1 MEQADGHHDPVCE
14 SVVFLSNFPHTQMP
28 ENTQRCETAGEDG
41 TRRCK
46 YVGRKIGEALRWVE
60 DRDLLTMML
69 VFMCN
74 TLVFVFSVSLRSSGH
89 RCQRRKT
96 LEEEDGGPQFDVAN
110 FDTNPS
116 LIPEDDDAEDVAS
129 LRAKVVGGLKVIRD
143 SRRRPQGDSPMGG
156 EYADADIFETGMH
169 GSLSSSP
176 TAGDA
181 KKAAS
186 KQQAEEDSELDLA
199 KVSLEMLGLVNIVR
213 QPDEVVYVHCGA
225 DAYLYMKYQK
235 YMINMLWVMFVTS
248 VLVLLPNQYGKRES
262 NDADSRFLN
271 TFYLWANAANL
282 QGKDEG
288 GGRMF
293 TQLYATFFFS
303 FLVFVWLT
311 EFRKLMVKLTDP
323 TYIAELNSQ
332 VVDVERWGSE
342 DDSEKAAAADLV
354 LQEARARTLEVQ
366 NIPVQLSR
374 HEIRQAIETACPDQ
388 LLEVHVPARCGRS
401 LLSRTNLEYFQPQG
415 AGSGTAFL
423 TFKQRAHARGFR
435 DAFKKMRAISK
446 KKQSL
451 SVNLGAVGTFGFDIG
466 VELPEFMQETIDRVT
481 DVDAH
486 LEMVLNQVETNVVR
500 AEDVTDSVASAAR
513 GLLCCCGRRSSRAA
527 SPDSVDGRRLS
538 SVDEAR
544 LSALRMSD
552 RDREGDTETNDGS
565 TRASFQRRHA
575 VSPDSLASMA
585 AELSQIERERER
597 QNETVMLLSFPEHFQ
612 TKHWKVNWAPEAGD
626 ILWGNLHISGVERKL
641 RKAIWSVIIATC
653 FVSIAYAYNKYAM
666 ETTMVYLLTE
676 ATKTTTGIKE
686 GAMFDNSLNGK
697 SYQFGKLVYGM
708 VTIYAP
714 VVVLCM
720 VNYGILPVVCMV
732 SSVLEGRKNNSSI
745 QKAVLRKNYMLMIIN
760 ILILPTLAL
769 KTPDAFI
776 AQFKQ
781 MSDNIQMTKSYDW
794 TIGYC
799 HNGCQCY
806 GATSVHV
813 CNDREFSQWEK
824 TKLDESGLF
833 TFHECQRRPCEP
845 GDVPGDNRKTPG
857 KVGPRGQDGEPDPR
871 LIPAGHFTWG
881 CYNATEGQDNNIMPS
896 WLRAHKVPE
905 GVTVPRINGCS
916 RNSSNDFGEPAGP
929 DYFHLW
935 PVCQESK
942 IYCHHVSVHCQG
954 QCETNDYLKI
964 VGNFVLAA
972 NASFLYCFVVSAALL
987 GTGWQ
992 LLNLA
997 FYCFCL
1003 LQLACK
1009 KRNSGSEN
1017 DDGLLFWDIA
1027 TDTSKVQ
1034 ASMKEEGYAFEIGYY
1049 YAVGLVI
1056 FAIVIF
1062 YSVHF
1067 PPVCFAGL
1075 LYFNCKHFVDKY
1087 NLLYVYPVN
1096 GSQHVR
1102 SGGQMGG
1109 TVHDLVLF
1117 SLCLMQLGMAAFF
1130 KVKDPDSVRW
1140 ALYLFATTL
1149 AWFFVSVRRASP
1161 ADSEIVFGDENIEI
1175 LDVPG
1180 TPTTADYGGDLNRTT
1195 TTSRKATVTRRQ
1207 LAQAYAQPV
1216 DRAAINQFI

>member
-1 MEQADGHHDPVCE
+1 MLLQGVWGQRCVSIVDGGVDEVCDQ
-14 SVVFLSNFPHTQMP
+14 VVFLSNFPHTQMA
-28 ENTQRCETAGEDG
+28 ENMQLCETAGEAG
-41 TRRCK
+41 ARRCK
-46 YVGRKIGEALRWVE
+46 YVGTKIGEALRWVE

-89 RCQRRKT
+89 RCQRTKAH
-96 LEEEDGGPQFDVAN
+96 EEDDGGPQFDVAS
-110 FDTNPS
+110 FDSNAS
-116 LIPEDDDAEDVAS
+116 LIPLEAETEEVAT
-129 LRAKVVGGLKVIRD
+129 LRTKVVDGLKVIRE
-143 SRRRPQGDSPMGG
+143 SRRRAQGDGSFELGDGMGSA
-156 EYADADIFETGMH
+156 YADANIFEAEAR
-169 GSLSSSP
+169 GSVSSP
-176 TAGDA
+176 TAGA
-181 KKAAS
+181 GKQAANQ
-186 KQQAEEDSELDLA
+186 QQADEDSDLDLA

-248 VLVLLPNQYGKRES
+248 VLVLLPNQYRKRES
-262 NDADSRFLN
+262 NDEDSRFMN

-288 GGRMF
+288 GDRMY
-293 TQLYATFFFS
+293 TQLYGTFFFS
-303 FLVFVWLT
+303 FLVLVWLT

-374 HEIRQAIETACPDQ
+374 HELRQAIETACPDQ

-401 LLSRTNLEYFQPQG
+401 LLSRTNLEFFQPRG
-415 AGSGTAFL
+415 TGSGTAFL
-423 TFKQRAHARGFR
+423 TFKQRAHARAFR
-435 DAFKKMRAISK
+435 DTFKKMRAKSK

-451 SVNLGAVGTFGFDIG
+451 SVNLGAVGTFGVDVG
-466 VELPEFMQETIDRVT
+466 VALPEFMQETIDRVT

-500 AEDVTDSVASAAR
+500 AEDVTDSVTDAAR
-513 GLLCCCGRRSSRAA
+513 GILCCCNRNRSSRDG
-527 SPDSVDGRRLS
+527 SPDT
-538 SVDEAR
+538 
-544 LSALRMSD
+544 LRMSESD
-552 RDREGDTETNDGS
+552 GRDSFADGS
-565 TRASFQRRHA
+565 SRMSSFKRRHA
-575 VSPDSLASMA
+575 VTGQDLSSDSLASMA
-585 AELSQIERERER
+585 AGLTDRDGFGGSFRTED
-597 QNETVMLLSFPEHFQ
+597 VMLLSFPEHFQ
-612 TKHWKVNWAPEAGD
+612 FKSWRVNWAPEAGD
-626 ILWGNLHISGVERKL
+626 ILWGNLHISGKERKL
-641 RKAIWSVIIATC
+641 RKAIWSVIIAFC
-653 FVSIAYAYNKYAM
+653 FFSIAYLYNKYAM

-732 SSVLEGRKNNSSI
+732 SSTLEGRKNNSSI
-745 QKAVLRKNYMLMIIN
+745 QKAVLRKNYLLMLIN

-776 AQFKQ
+776 ASFKQ

-813 CNDREFSQWEK
+813 CDDAAFSQWEK
-824 TKLDESGLF
+824 TKLDESGLP
-833 TFHECQRRPCEP
+833 TFHGCQRRPCED

-857 KVGPRGQDGEPDPR
+857 MVGPRGQDGNPDPH
-871 LIPAGHFTWG
+871 LIPGLHDTWG
-881 CYNATEGQDNNIMPS
+881 CYNATKGQVNNIMPS
-896 WLRAHKVPE
+896 WLRAHKVPD
-905 GVTVPRINGCS
+905 GMTSPRINGCS
-916 RNSSNDFGEPAGP
+916 RNTSNDFGEPAGP

-1003 LQLACK
+1003 LQVACK
-1009 KRNSGSEN
+1009 KRNSSNSEG
-1017 DDGLLFWDIA
+1017 DDGLLFWDMA
-1027 TDTSKVQ
+1027 TDTEKVRL
-1034 ASMKEEGYAFEIGYY
+1034 AAALGRALS
-1049 YAVGLVI
+1049 L
-1056 FAIVIF
+1056 
-1062 YSVHF
+1062 
-1067 PPVCFAGL
+1067 
-1075 LYFNCKHFVDKY
+1075 
-1087 NLLYVYPVN
+1087 
-1096 GSQHVR
+1096 R
-1102 SGGQMGG
+1102 S
-1109 TVHDLVLF
+1109 
-1117 SLCLMQLGMAAFF
+1117 
-1130 KVKDPDSVRW
+1130 
-1140 ALYLFATTL
+1140 
-1149 AWFFVSVRRASP
+1149 RASQDL
-1161 ADSEIVFGDENIEI
+1161 ADAHVLVS
-1175 LDVPG
+1175 
-1180 TPTTADYGGDLNRTT
+1180 
-1195 TTSRKATVTRRQ
+1195 
-1207 LAQAYAQPV
+1207 
-1216 DRAAINQFI
+1216 